1 MRNHRVDHLLFQG
14 AMERVMAARAERII
28 PSTRRRVRRHTE
40 ETVNRR
46 IDDQIARNVRHFSLH
61 PDEIDDRLAELD
73 QEWDIERMIEANA
86 STLAFAGAALG
97 AAVDKRFLVLPLAVT
112 AFLFQ
117 HAVQGWCPPVPILR
131 RFGFRTQDE
140 INTERY
146 ALKALRGDFDVLDK
160 KTGPRATA
168 AALKAVN
175 G

>member
-1 MRNHRVDHLLFQG
+1 
-14 AMERVMAARAERII
+14 MAARSERIV

-46 IDDQIARNVRHFSLH
+46 VDDQMARNVRYFANH
-61 PDEIDDRLAELD
+61 PDEIDSRLAELD
-73 QEWDIERMIEANA
+73 EEWDIERMIEANA

-97 AAVDKRFLVLPLAVT
+97 ATVDKRFLALPLAVT

-117 HAVQGWCPPVPILR
+117 HSVQGWCPPVPILR

-146 ALKALRGDFDVLDK
+146 ALKALRGDFDALPK
-160 KTGPRATA
+160 KSGAQATA
-168 AALKAVN
+168 NAALKAVN